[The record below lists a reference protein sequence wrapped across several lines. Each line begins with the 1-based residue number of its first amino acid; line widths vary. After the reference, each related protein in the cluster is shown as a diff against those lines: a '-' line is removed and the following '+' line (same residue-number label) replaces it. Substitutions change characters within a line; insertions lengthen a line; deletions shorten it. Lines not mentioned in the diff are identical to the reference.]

1 MKNKLLFLVCLLT
14 IALSQAQIVNIPD
27 ANFKAKLLEAD
38 TTNFI
43 AKDLSGDFFKI
54 DANNDGEIHEDEALE
69 VAYLDLSFSDIID
82 LEGIDYFINLKTLNC
97 DYNNLVTLDLSANIN
112 LEFIDCIYNSLT
124 ELNLENNINLKGLS
138 CDHNNL
144 AALNIDNNSV
154 LEILSC
160 NVNDLTSLSLG
171 IKDNLGLLYCHF
183 NNLTSLNLD
192 GVVNLSNL
200 DCRSNEISTLDVI
213 QNPNLYYLDCT
224 ENNLADLDVTQNI
237 NIDNI
242 HRSREIVSKNII
254 KNTLNK
260 YPGNQYSLW
269 AFAWEYIQVL
279 PFTSDK
285 NIFLTFLSWLDNNNI
300 SKQGTNFSSIFSSLE
315 TSLSKENENATIV
328 ILTDAENLSD
338 TKFEKY
344 NYLEEL
350 HINTLIVWIW
360 TAKWWLIPIW
370 TDAFWRTL
378 HKIYDWEKV
387 VSQVSHKEN
396 KIFSEKNNL

>member
-1 MKNKLLFLVCLLT
+1 MEILNLHFWYILFFTFIITSVWFFCYKISYKKNNKIWEILLFLSCLFFIINIFDFRLNIFESKNT
-14 IALSQAQIVNIPD
+14 TSQSKIM
-27 ANFKAKLLEAD
+27 
-38 TTNFI
+38 FI
-43 AKDLSGDFFKI
+43 
-54 DANNDGEIHEDEALE
+54 
-69 VAYLDLSFSDIID
+69 LDLSKSM
-82 LEGIDYFINLKTLNC
+82 KTQ
-97 DYNNLVTLDLSANIN
+97 D
-112 LEFIDCIYNSLT
+112 
-124 ELNLENNINLKGLS
+124 
-138 CDHNNL
+138 
-144 AALNIDNNSV
+144 
-154 LEILSC
+154 
-160 NVNDLTSLSLG
+160 
-171 IKDNLGLLYCHF
+171 
-183 NNLTSLNLD
+183 
-192 GVVNLSNL
+192 
-200 DCRSNEISTLDVI
+200 
-213 QNPNLYYLDCT
+213 
-224 ENNLADLDVTQNI
+224 I

-254 KNTLNK
+254 KDTLNK

-396 KIFSEKNNL
+396 KIFSEKNNFKYISFEKNWDFKNYEKILSKNLKQSRFIIDWNSNKSLTFYFTLISFLLFMWFLFFDQKLWKK